1 MTTFAELETLVIG
14 QTRRPEIPAVTKAAI
29 RTATLRAHHTD
40 FFPRDLVSGA
50 LTWEVNNSALFQDF
64 QSVSNILVRMRSIKF
79 IYGNDAVT
87 SVPVEKLEYR
97 DTDDIYDSDGV
108 LRPSVY
114 NLIGDTLRCY
124 FQQPTGLA
132 TVFYYRNPLIA
143 DAQYSSWIADA
154 YPDELAAWAA
164 AIVFARTG
172 YAEMAQEFQRNHITP
187 FKEMLIASHLLGNVS

>member
-1 MTTFAELETLVIG
+1 MTTFAELEALVIE

-40 FFPRDLVSGA
+40 FFPRDLVTGA
-50 LTWEVNNSALFQDF
+50 LTWTVNNAAMYHDF
-64 QSVSNILVRMRSIKF
+64 TNVSNILMRMRSIKF
-79 IYGNDAVT
+79 IDGNDAVT
-87 SVPVEKLEYR
+87 SVPVERLEFR
-97 DTDDIYDSDGV
+97 EIDDIYDSDGV

-132 TVFYYRNPLIA
+132 TAFYYQNPLVTE
-143 DAQYSSWIADA
+143 AQYSSWIADA
-154 YPDELAAWAA
+154 YPDELAAWAS

-172 YAEMAQEFQRNHITP
+172 FAEMAQEFQKNHIVP
-187 FKEMLIASHLLGNVS
+187 FKEMLVASHLLGTVN